1 MYTIFMN
8 SKNCKTSDPLRLLL
22 DLSDKINLQRSDKH
36 VGLPNL
42 SI

>member
-36 VGLPNL
+36 VALSNL

>member
-22 DLSDKINLQRSDKH
+22 NLSDKINLQRSDKH
-36 VGLPNL
+36 VALSNL